1 MEQERKK
8 DLAIGSVKIVYFL
21 NDVDISYAIAYT
33 VVDRAHHA

>member
-1 MEQERKK
+1 MWNKRER
-8 DLAIGSVKIVYFL
+8 LGHRLRKIVYFL